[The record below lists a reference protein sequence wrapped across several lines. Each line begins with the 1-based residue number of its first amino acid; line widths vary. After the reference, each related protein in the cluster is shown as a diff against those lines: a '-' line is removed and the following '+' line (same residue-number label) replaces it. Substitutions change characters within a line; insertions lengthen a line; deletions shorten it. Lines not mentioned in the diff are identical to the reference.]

1 MSHWITTGNE
11 VDISIAECID
21 VLVDRVEVNTLVIYA
36 EGINDPRGLQ
46 RSLIK
51 ARAAHKPVIFL
62 KVGRTEAGAEAA
74 ESHTASLAVSDS
86 VCDAF
91 FKQHGVFRAN
101 TTEDMIDMAYACQ
114 MGLFPRGRNLGIITA
129 SGGVGVQMADCAIK
143 HGLEIPILPN
153 EVQDKVRKIL
163 PYAAVRNP
171 VDVTAM
177 AIDNP
182 AYYLTP
188 VFDAVLSSEDINSV
202 GIFFTPDQGTHEF
215 TDLILKTLER
225 MRKCQSPKVISI
237 NIILPDDV
245 RARYEDLGHTVFDTP
260 DKAVASLA
268 ILANFRESFE
278 RGEGARPP
286 RLPLDIQPI
295 PTYAINEVQSKNILR
310 SAGISVVR
318 EKLVTNAVAA
328 VDAAIDIGLP
338 VVMKI
343 SSADIQHKTEIGGV
357 LIGVE
362 TTADVHEGF
371 GALMLRAEGNMPQAK
386 LDGVIVSEMISDGVE
401 TVIGSSIDPTFG
413 PVVMFGLGGIFVEVI
428 QDITFRIAPF
438 GIDEAESMIRE
449 IQSFEVLMGA
459 RGGVAVDL
467 VSLASTLSQ
476 VSVFASENADDM
488 LSLDINPFMALP
500 NGGVALDA
508 LIVAKD

>member
-1 MSHWITTGNE
+1 M
-11 VDISIAECID
+11 
-21 VLVDRVEVNTLVIYA
+21 
-36 EGINDPRGLQ
+36 
-46 RSLIK
+46 
-51 ARAAHKPVIFL
+51 
-62 KVGRTEAGAEAA
+62 
-74 ESHTASLAVSDS
+74 
-86 VCDAF
+86 
-91 FKQHGVFRAN
+91 
-101 TTEDMIDMAYACQ
+101 
-114 MGLFPRGRNLGIITA
+114 
-129 SGGVGVQMADCAIK
+129 
-143 HGLEIPILPN
+143 
-153 EVQDKVRKIL
+153 
-163 PYAAVRNP
+163 
-171 VDVTAM
+171 
-177 AIDNP
+177 
-182 AYYLTP
+182 
-188 VFDAVLSSEDINSV
+188 
-202 GIFFTPDQGTHEF
+202 
-215 TDLILKTLER
+215 
-225 MRKCQSPKVISI
+225 
-237 NIILPDDV
+237 
-245 RARYEDLGHTVFDTP
+245 
-260 DKAVASLA
+260 
-268 ILANFRESFE
+268 
-278 RGEGARPP
+278 
-286 RLPLDIQPI
+286 
-295 PTYAINEVQSKNILR
+295 
-310 SAGISVVR
+310 VR